1 MSTTALSHTPIS
13 SCRSLLALLPQRR
26 HIVRSAGSLPRSL
39 ADALRTPRPNF
50 CWTSVECETP
60 AAAEQL
66 AGSLRQLAAAL
77 PPWATFIGAC
87 QVLARVSD

>member
-1 MSTTALSHTPIS
+1 MSETTLSRTSVPS
-13 SCRSLLALLPQRR
+13 RRSLLVLQPQRR

-50 CWTSVECETP
+50 CSAAVECETP

-66 AGSLRQLAAAL
+66 ARSLRQLAAAL
-77 PPWATFIGAC
+77 PPWATFIGDC
-87 QVLARVSD
+87 QVLARPLE